1 MSLKKFEDFEHNLEE
16 EDKNAMAND
25 HVNATKQLLKFGEN
39 ITKIHPGKNP
49 DELIIEF
56 WPSLQKDNVVVK
68 VIGFQI

>member
-1 MSLKKFEDFEHNLEE
+1 
-16 EDKNAMAND
+16 MAND